1 MLHIGIDFS
10 ISSPCVC
17 FWNTKKQHLF
27 ENCEFFFLH
36 SKRSITKINFPNNIH
51 YSESSESR
59 DNSVRFAENAMAL
72 TSEIKK
78 RLDNVKKYVIMLE
91 GYSMGA
97 KGRLFDIGEAT
108 GIFKLF
114 LSQENIK
121 PLVIAPTQIKKLATG
136 KGNANKFQMLE
147 KFMEINTSLH
157 NSEWIDVLTTEKHI
171 QPPLTDL
178 VDSFFIANSFTV
190 TYD

>member
-17 FWNTKKQHLF
+17 FWNTKQQHLF

-147 KFMEINTSLH
+147 KFMEINTSLR

>member
-10 ISSPCVC
+10 ITSPCVC
-17 FWNTKKQHLF
+17 FWNKKQEYLF

-36 SKRSITKINFPNNIH
+36 SKRNISKINLPKNLY
-51 YSESSESR
+51 YSESSESK
-59 DNSVRFAENAMAL
+59 DNSVRFSENAKLL

-78 RLDNVKKYVIMLE
+78 RLDIEKKYVIILE

-97 KGRLFDIGEAT
+97 KGRVFDIGEAT

-114 LSQENIK
+114 LSKENIK
-121 PLVIAPTQIKKLATG
+121 PIVIAPTQVKKLATG
-136 KGNANKFQMLE
+136 KGNANKFKMLE
-147 KFMEINTSLH
+147 KFLEINTSLC

-171 QPPLTDL
+171 QPPLTDI

>member
-17 FWNTKKQHLF
+17 FWNTKQQHLF

-59 DNSVRFAENAMAL
+59 DNSVRFAENATLL

>member
-17 FWNTKKQHLF
+17 FWNTKQQHLF

>member
-17 FWNTKKQHLF
+17 FWNTKQQHLF

-36 SKRSITKINFPNNIH
+36 SKRSITKINFPSNIY
-51 YSESSESR
+51 YSESSESK
-59 DNSVRFAENAMAL
+59 DNSVRFAENATLL

>member
-17 FWNTKKQHLF
+17 FWNTKQQHLF

-51 YSESSESR
+51 YSESSESK
-59 DNSVRFAENAMAL
+59 DNSVRFAENATLL

>member
-1 MLHIGIDFS
+1 
-10 ISSPCVC
+10 
-17 FWNTKKQHLF
+17 
-27 ENCEFFFLH
+27 
-36 SKRSITKINFPNNIH
+36 
-51 YSESSESR
+51 
-59 DNSVRFAENAMAL
+59 
-72 TSEIKK
+72 
-78 RLDNVKKYVIMLE
+78 MLE

-136 KGNANKFQMLE
+136 KGNSNKFQMLE

>member
-17 FWNTKKQHLF
+17 FWNTKQQHLF

-51 YSESSESR
+51 YSESSESK

-121 PLVIAPTQIKKLATG
+121 PLVIAPTRIKKLATG

>member
-17 FWNTKKQHLF
+17 FWNTKQQHLF

-51 YSESSESR
+51 YSESSESK